1 MCGRYILPA
10 DRDIQEI
17 REILDEINRKY
28 KDTRVSLGEIYP
40 TNTAP
45 VLLSGAEGDLSPRP
59 MTWGFPQWKGPGV
72 IINARS
78 ETALQK
84 PTFRRAFLSRRCVV
98 PSAGFFEWS
107 KKEGAPKKEKYL
119 FTLPGEPM
127 LYMAGLYDESPEGL
141 PRFVILTT
149 AANPSV
155 AEIHSRMPVVLR
167 KSELPSWTQNLQT
180 ASEYLTRVP
189 PALTRQNAG

>member
-1 MCGRYILPA
+1 MCGRYVLPA

-40 TNTAP
+40 PNTAP
-45 VLLSGAEGDLSPRP
+45 VLLSGADGDVSPRP
-59 MTWGFPQWKGPGV
+59 ITWVLSQWKGPGV

-155 AEIHSRMPVVLR
+155 AEIHGRMPVVLL
-167 KSELPSWTQNLQT
+167 KTELPSWIRNLQT